1 VRYNKHMLKQK
12 GEQMFTLQ
20 VLNSAPEWE
29 LVNKLFKTEDEAIAY
44 FYAELDMFED
54 YEVTEM
60 QIA

>member
-1 VRYNKHMLKQK
+1 
-12 GEQMFTLQ
+12 MFTLQ